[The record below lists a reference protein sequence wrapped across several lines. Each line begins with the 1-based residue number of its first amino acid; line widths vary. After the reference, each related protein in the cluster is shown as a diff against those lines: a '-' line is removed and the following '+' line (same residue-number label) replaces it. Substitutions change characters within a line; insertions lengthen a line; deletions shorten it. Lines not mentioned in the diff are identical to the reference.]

1 MALGGI
7 FVFKAELP
15 GSKEQDVEVSRRT
28 QSGLRSCHP
37 APVPRQPVIRA
48 AGGADLGLAP
58 DQGRNLAVG
67 QHLLRLAPE
76 QQRGHALAS
85 VRGHED

>member
-28 QSGLRSCHP
+28 QSGLKSCHP

-48 AGGADLGLAP
+48 ARGAD
-58 DQGRNLAVG
+58 
-67 QHLLRLAPE
+67 
-76 QQRGHALAS
+76 
-85 VRGHED
+85 